1 MGITNRRQVYRP
13 FEYQQAYDYFLKQN
27 QAHWL
32 HSEIAMSSDI
42 NDWKTQLTEAEKNV
56 IGNTLKGF
64 IQSEIVIGDYW
75 SRRVQKYFPK
85 PEICMMAMTFGS
97 FEAIHMQAYAYLNES
112 LGLED
117 YTAFLYDEASKNKI
131 ENLIN
136 TPNKTKEDIAKSLAV
151 FSAFGEGVQL
161 FSSFAILLS
170 FSRRNLMKG
179 TGQIISWSIRDE
191 NMHSEAGCWLF
202 REFIKDNPEVFTD
215 EVKKTIYDAARVA
228 VSLEDEFIDKA
239 FELGPIEG
247 VDKDDLK
254 QYIRHR
260 ANMKLEEIGLKVNWR
275 NVNQDAIDRMSWFT
289 ELGLGVEHQDFFAQR
304 PSAYSKAV
312 VDFSRIWEE

>member
-32 HSEIAMSSDI
+32 HTEVSMSNDI
-42 NDWKTQLTEAEKNV
+42 SDWKTQLTDAEKNV

-97 FEAIHMQAYAYLNES
+97 FEAIHVQAYAYLNES

-117 YTAFLYDEASKNKI
+117 YQAFLYDEASKNKI
-131 ENLIN
+131 DNLIN

-170 FSRRNLMKG
+170 FSRRNLLKG

-202 REFIKDNPEVFTD
+202 REFVKENPEIFTD
-215 EVKKTIYDAARVA
+215 EVKKTLYDAARIA

-239 FELGPIEG
+239 FELGPIDGINKE
-247 VDKDDLK
+247 DLK

-260 ANMKLEEIGLKVNWR
+260 ANCKLEEIGLKLNWR
-275 NVNQDAIDRMSWFT
+275 NINSEAIDRMSWFT

-304 PSAYSKAV
+304 PSAYSKGV
-312 VDFSRIWEE
+312 VDMSRIWEE